1 MRGGQPSGAQARCNW
16 ARRGVYRFAV
26 AGTGETGKGA
36 GDGGGV
42 GEQPRKAPKT
52 GASER
57 IGAER
62 ITAYHEYTRT
72 KGVNWPLYVIARMI
86 LVPAFLIWFRLE
98 RLGREHARVEGG
110 LIVAS
115 NHRSFLDPFVLGT
128 MLPWKRPMHY
138 VAKVELFETAWQ
150 GWILSRLGA
159 YPVRRGEADAETLET
174 SRRIL
179 ERGGAL
185 CIFPEGTRIRRGSLA
200 VPHRGVGRLALESG
214 AAVLPVAVVG
224 SERVR
229 SGWKIRPR
237 KVRLRAGRPMTF
249 PRTENPSP
257 SLAAT
262 VTSRLWPNIELQWEW
277 LGGLPPMRKAAVIG
291 AGSWGT
297 AVAVLLARGGVEVQL
312 GCRTAEQ
319 AERVARERE
328 SSYLPGIGLADSI
341 AVKRA
346 ADIEVAGLDLVCLAV
361 PSAALPA
368 AVGALSDRVGSRTA
382 VLLLSK
388 GLVPPLGTLPSE
400 YVDERIRARAI
411 AALGGPAHAGEAASG
426 TAALALATRDEDLRA
441 QLGDVFVRAGLI
453 CERSADV
460 IGVEMAGAAKN
471 AASLAAAAAAPH
483 GLNAAGIAA
492 AEIWRE
498 CLAYATMR
506 GGSPE
511 TFAGLAGVGDLTAT
525 ILAPGSRNRRAGE
538 LLGSGVPAEQIP
550 ERIGQASEGLD
561 SVPLIAAAVERAG
574 VEAGGLSGLAA
585 LIEGEMTAVEW
596 VEGLRRAERVRTAA

>member
-1 MRGGQPSGAQARCNW
+1 
-16 ARRGVYRFAV
+16 VYRFAV

-150 GWILSRLGA
+150 GWLLSRLGA

-229 SGWKIRPR
+229 NGWRIRPR

-262 VTSRLWPNIELQWEW
+262 VTSRIWPNIELQWEW

-585 LIEGEMTAVEW
+585 LIGGEMTAVEW